1 MDCLFEEG
9 KILLIGS
16 SIDDWPTDAEISSDP
31 TLLAQH
37 IDGSAVLNAA
47 CEGDKPSAS
56 EKRAVDLTNAPWRKA
71 PTYFH
76 NRMIIKD
83 FKRCVSSILM
93 RVATAYLMK

>member
-16 SIDDWPTDAEISSDP
+16 SIDDWPTDAEASSDP
-31 TLLAQH
+31 TLLTSH
-37 IDGSAVLNAA
+37 IDGSAVSNAA
-47 CEGDKPSAS
+47 IEGNKPSSS
-56 EKRAVDLTNAPWRKA
+56 EKRAVDLAEAPWRKA

-83 FKRCVSSILM
+83 FKRCI
-93 RVATAYLMK
+93 